1 MPKFS
6 FHTKKSKES
15 ISKIDAGNKEQAI
28 NLFAKIKALDT
39 NIFLDLYEVSQVK
52 N

>member
-6 FHTKKSKES
+6 LHTKSSKES
-15 ISKIDAGNKEQAI
+15 ISKVDAGNIEQAI
-28 NLFAKIKALDT
+28 DVFARRKALDT